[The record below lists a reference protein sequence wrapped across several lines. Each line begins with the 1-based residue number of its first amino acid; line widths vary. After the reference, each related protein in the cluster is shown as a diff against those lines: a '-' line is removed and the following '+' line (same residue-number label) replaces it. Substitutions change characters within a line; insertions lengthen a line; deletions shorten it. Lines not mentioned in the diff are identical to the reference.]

1 MFARLLI
8 AAASVALLTGVA
20 NAQADNAA
28 PAPTTDSAT
37 SATPAPAPVDNSGY
51 NARTP
56 APVDPNAQ
64 VVLPA
69 SSSALGDTTTLKA
82 GDAGVVSNGPVL
94 DTPEN
99 RAKYGK
105 PDSFGG
111 KKTAPA
117 GN

>member
-28 PAPTTDSAT
+28 PTTDSAP
-37 SATPAPAPVDNSGY
+37 SATPSPAPVDTSGY

-56 APVDPNAQ
+56 APADPSAQ
-64 VVLPA
+64 AVLPA

-82 GDAGVVSNGPVL
+82 GDAGVVSNGPVP

-99 RAKYGK
+99 RAKYGR

>member
-28 PAPTTDSAT
+28 PTTDSAP
-37 SATPAPAPVDNSGY
+37 SAAPAPVDNSGY

-56 APVDPNAQ
+56 APADPNAQ

-82 GDAGVVSNGPVL
+82 GDAGVVSNAPVP

-99 RAKYGK
+99 RAKYGR